1 MVICKSDPHCI
12 SGVARSLVLAG
23 HLLYASPLASLS
35 RALRARLRDMSGTDM
50 AHMVLWAGTC
60 PARPAL
66 RTPLHCMVIRKV
78 ILVRIT

>member
-1 MVICKSDPHCI
+1 MDNSDSTTEMKSMGG

-23 HLLYASPLASLS
+23 HLLYASLLASLS

-50 AHMVLWAGTC
+50 VLWAGTC

-66 RTPLHCMVIRKV
+66 RYATDGKASFTSGSMHY
-78 ILVRIT
+78 